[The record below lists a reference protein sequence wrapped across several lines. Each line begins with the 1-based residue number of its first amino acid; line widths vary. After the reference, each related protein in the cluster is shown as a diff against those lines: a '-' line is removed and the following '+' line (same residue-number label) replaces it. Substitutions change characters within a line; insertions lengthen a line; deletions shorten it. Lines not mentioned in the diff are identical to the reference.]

1 MSAKSYLRADSYA
14 SLASDHHRL
23 PRRERKREFTV
34 PDFSSSRRRDGVNG
48 DVRKPDS
55 RYPRPICG
63 EFPDLARVSMTEGD
77 GAFDGGARLNLE
89 SAIGSEQQRR
99 EDAKKELG
107 DGKFGGG
114 FGFTCQ
120 VKVSDFGQMS
130 SIALFSAFASS

>member
-1 MSAKSYLRADSYA
+1 MSAKSYLRADPYA

-77 GAFDGGARLNLE
+77 GAFDGGARLNYALVPP
-89 SAIGSEQQRR
+89 SAWQAGVGIP
-99 EDAKKELG
+99 
-107 DGKFGGG
+107 G
-114 FGFTCQ
+114 FVRILSC
-120 VKVSDFGQMS
+120 
-130 SIALFSAFASS
+130 I